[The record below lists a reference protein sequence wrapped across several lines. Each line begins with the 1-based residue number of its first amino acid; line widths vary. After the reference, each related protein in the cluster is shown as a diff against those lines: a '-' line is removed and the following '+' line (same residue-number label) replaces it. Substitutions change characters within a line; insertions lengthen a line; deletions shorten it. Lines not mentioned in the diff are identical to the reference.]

1 MVEDWEQGVR
11 VPERCVVFEVFL
23 RSKKKQLPDFLIGL
37 PDVDR

>member
-11 VPERCVVFEVFL
+11 VPEPCVAFEVFL
-23 RSKKKQLPDFLIGL
+23 RCQKKQHPDFLIGL